1 MKFGAYTACL
11 SDKSLPEALEILT
24 GMGLTSAEVNSG
36 GFIPAPHCPVDAI
49 LASESAR
56 RDYLKIFEDAGVELT
71 ALNCNGNPLSP
82 LPNEGLKHADDLR
95 RSIEAAGRLGVKHVI
110 TMSGLPGT
118 DPTAKYPTW
127 VINAWNGIDM
137 EILDY
142 QWSVAVPF
150 WKEIDELAR
159 RWDVRVAIEL
169 HPRNLVF
176 NATTFQRLIAETGAT
191 NVGVEMDTSHL
202 MWQQMDVP
210 TVIRTLGDRIFFAAA
225 KDIKLFD
232 GVKTKGV
239 LDVDFGKVPAD
250 AENKTP
256 VAYGYWCNSW
266 PSDPAWRF
274 VAVGVGHE
282 EDYWVEVL
290 TALKEVDPEMVVNIE
305 HEDAEMST
313 LDGLGFAA
321 KTLLAAAEKVG

>member
-11 SDKSLPEALEILT
+11 HDRSLPEALEALA
-24 GMGLTSAEVNSG
+24 GLGLTSAEVNAG
-36 GFIPAPHCPVDAI
+36 GFIPAPHCPVDSL
-49 LASESAR
+49 LASAR
-56 RDYLKIFEDAGVELT
+56 AREEYLNVFADTGMELT
-71 ALNCNGNPLSP
+71 ALNVNGNPLSP
-82 LPNEGLKHADDLR
+82 LPNEGLKHAEDLR
-95 RSIEAAGRLGVKHVI
+95 RAIECAGALGVQHVI

-118 DPTAKYPTW
+118 DATAKYPSW
-127 VINAWNGIDM
+127 VVNAWNGIDM

-150 WKEIDELAR
+150 WREIDDLAR
-159 RWDVRVAIEL
+159 AHDVRVAIEL

-210 TVIRTLGDRIFFAAA
+210 TVIRTLGDRILFAAA

-239 LDVDFGKVPAD
+239 LDVDFRRVPAD
-250 AENKTP
+250 APGKVP
-256 VAYGYWCNSW
+256 VAYGYWCNAW
-266 PSDPAWRF
+266 PENPAWRF
-274 VAVGVGHE
+274 VAVGVGHPRE
-282 EDYWVEVL
+282 YWVEVL
-290 TALKEVDPEMVVNIE
+290 TALREVDPAMVVNIE
-305 HEDAEMST
+305 HEDADMPT
-313 LDGLGFAA
+313 LDGLALA
-321 KTLLAAAEKVG
+321 SATLLDAAAMTQ

>member
-11 SDKSLPEALEILT
+11 HDRSLPETLEILK
-24 GMGLTSAEVNSG
+24 GMGLTSVEVNSG
-36 GFIPAPHCPVDAI
+36 GFIPAPHCPVDT
-49 LASESAR
+49 LLGSESAR
-56 RDYLKIFEDAGVELT
+56 RDYLQVFADAGMELT

-82 LPNEGLKHADDLR
+82 LPNEGLKHAEDLR
-95 RSIEAAGRLGVKHVI
+95 RTIELAGALGIEHVI

-118 DPTAKYPTW
+118 DPTAKYATW
-127 VINAWNGIDM
+127 VVNPWNGIDM
-137 EILDY
+137 EILNY

-150 WKEIDELAR
+150 WTEIDELAR
-159 RWDVRVAIEL
+159 RHGVRVAIEL

-225 KDIKLFD
+225 KDVKLFE

-239 LDVDFGKVPAD
+239 LDVDFGHVPAD

-256 VAYGYWCNSW
+256 VAYGYWCTSW
-266 PSDPAWRF
+266 PENPAWRF
-274 VAVGVGHE
+274 VAVGIGHDQ
-282 EDYWVEVL
+282 DYWVEVL
-290 TALKEVDPEMVVNIE
+290 TALREVNPDMVINIE
-305 HEDAEMST
+305 HEDAEMTT

-321 KTLLAAAEKVG
+321 KTLLAAAAKVD

>member
-11 SDKSLPEALEILT
+11 ADRSLPEVLEILT

-36 GFIPAPHCPVDAI
+36 GFIPAPHIPLDAV
-49 LASESAR
+49 LSSESAR
-56 RDYLKIFEDAGVELT
+56 RDYLQIFADAGVELT

-95 RSIEAAGRLGVKHVI
+95 RSIEAAGKLGIKHVI

-127 VINAWNGIDM
+127 VVNAWNGIDM

-202 MWQQMDVP
+202 MWQQMDVVS
-210 TVIRTLGDRIFFAAA
+210 VIRELGDRIFFAAA

-239 LDVDFGKVPAD
+239 LDVDFTRVPED
-250 AENKTP
+250 AERTP
-256 VAYGYWCNSW
+256 VAIGYHVNAW
-266 PSDPAWRF
+266 PENPAWRF
-274 VAVGVGHE
+274 VAVGVGHD

-290 TALKEVDPEMVVNIE
+290 TALREVDPDMVVNIE

-313 LDGLGFAA
+313 LDGLEFAA
-321 KTLLAAAEKVG
+321 KTLLAAADRL